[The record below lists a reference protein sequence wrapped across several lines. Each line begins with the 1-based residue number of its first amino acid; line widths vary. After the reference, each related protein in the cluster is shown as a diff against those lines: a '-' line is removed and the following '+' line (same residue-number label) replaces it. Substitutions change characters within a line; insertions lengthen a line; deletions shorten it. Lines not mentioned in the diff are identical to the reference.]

1 MHRPAD
7 IASALATVFLADVL
21 DAQGMAQRGAQLLG
35 RRWRWL
41 LPLARR
47 VCKAFGDRSRP
58 RQRLLAEFI
67 VCDDGFCRACQ
78 TEAIR
83 IIDRLSVI
91 PEMWKVAIAGFWDV
105 PTIRTTGELAL
116 WLGVT
121 IPNLEWYADR
131 RDLNGKQCN
140 SALRHY
146 HYRVLAK
153 RAGQIRLIEAPK
165 LQLKKLQRQIL
176 TGILERI
183 PAHEAAHGFR
193 RGRSIKTFAAP
204 HVGKDVVLRLDL
216 KEFFPSIRAAR
227 VQALFRTAGYPE
239 RVADLLA
246 GLCTHATPADVWR
259 EAAIDFDDRLRVA
272 RDRYACRH
280 LPQGAVTSP
289 AIANLCAYRL
299 DCRMAGLAAKVGATY
314 TRYADDLVVSGYADF
329 ARVAKRFGLHM
340 AVIAAEE
347 GFAVNHRK
355 TRIMRASVSQH
366 VAGIIV
372 NERLNTHRQDYDRLK
387 AILTNCARHGVGGQN
402 REQRDDFQAHLRG
415 RISFVES
422 INSSR
427 GARLRA
433 IFERI
438 SW

>member
-21 DAQGMAQRGAQLLG
+21 DAQGMAKRGAQLLG

-47 VCKAFGDRSRP
+47 ACMEFGDRPPP
-58 RQRLLAEFI
+58 RQRVLAQFI
-67 VCDDGFCRACQ
+67 ACDDGFHRACQ
-78 TEAIR
+78 NEAIK
-83 IIDRLSVI
+83 IIDRVAAK
-91 PEMWKVAIAGFWDV
+91 PEMRKVGVANAWDV
-105 PTIRTTGELAL
+105 PTIRTTGELAA
-116 WLGVT
+116 WLCVT
-121 IPNLEWYADR
+121 MRNLEWYADR
-131 RDLNGKQCN
+131 GDLNGKQ
-140 SALRHY
+140 STLALRHY

-153 RAGQIRLIEAPK
+153 CAEQIRLIEAPK
-165 LQLKKLQRQIL
+165 LQLKRLQRQIL
-176 TGILERI
+176 TGVLERI
-183 PAHEAAHGFR
+183 PVHDAAHGFR

-239 RVADLLA
+239 RVADLMA
-246 GLCTHATPADVWR
+246 GLCTHATPVDVWR

-272 RDRYACRH
+272 RNRYSCRH

-299 DCRMAGLAAKVGATY
+299 DCRIAGLAGKVGATY
-314 TRYADDLVVSGYADF
+314 TRYADDLVVSGGADF
-329 ARVAKRFGLHM
+329 ARVVKRFGLHI

-355 TRIMRASVSQH
+355 TRIMRAGVSQH
-366 VAGIIV
+366 VAGIVV

-387 AILTNCARHGVGGQN
+387 AILTNCVRHGVVEQN
-402 REQRDDFQAHLRG
+402 REHHGDFQAHLRG

-422 INSSR
+422 INASR
-427 GARLRA
+427 GARLQA